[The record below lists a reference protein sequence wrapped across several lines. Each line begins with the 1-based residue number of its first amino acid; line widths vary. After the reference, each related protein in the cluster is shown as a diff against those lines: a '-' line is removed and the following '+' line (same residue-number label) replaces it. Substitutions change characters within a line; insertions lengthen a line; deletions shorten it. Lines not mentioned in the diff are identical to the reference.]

1 MSKTTATL
9 DLADGKNAAANEG
22 KQALRLG
29 IDIGSTTVKAVL
41 LDGRQVVFSDYRRH
55 HADVRGE
62 LAGLLRD
69 INAAHPEIT
78 VKAAVTGSGGLSVAG
93 AMKVP
98 FVQEVIAGTKAVGDT
113 HPQTD
118 VIIDRKSVV

>member
-1 MSKTTATL
+1 MSKTTAAL
-9 DLADGKNAAANEG
+9 DLAGADGLISIGDTHTLK
-22 KQALRLG
+22 LG

-41 LDGRQVVFSDYRRH
+41 LEGRQVIFSDYRRH

-69 INAAHPEIT
+69 INSAHPGIT

-98 FVQEVIAGTKAVGDT
+98 FV
-113 HPQTD
+113 
-118 VIIDRKSVV
+118 